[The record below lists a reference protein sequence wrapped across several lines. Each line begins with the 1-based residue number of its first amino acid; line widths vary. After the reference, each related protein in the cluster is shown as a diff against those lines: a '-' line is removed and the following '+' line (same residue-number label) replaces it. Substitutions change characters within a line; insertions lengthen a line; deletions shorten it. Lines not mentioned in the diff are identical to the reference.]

1 MQDALSV
8 PDNAKLATEVR
19 NQSNLVLRHDTLLG
33 VCEGIGQEFGFNPN
47 FLRVP
52 FAAGI
57 LWNPVVMVGIYLGLG
72 VALAVARWFYPKA
85 QPTTV
90 SQAFAGHSAHPAAD
104 NVNADELHAAA

>member
-1 MQDALSV
+1 MQDTLPA
-8 PDNAKLATEVR
+8 PDNAELVTDER
-19 NQSNLVLRHDTLLG
+19 TQTNLVLRHDTLLG

-57 LWNPVVMVGIYLGLG
+57 LWNPLAIVGIYFGLG

-85 QPTTV
+85 PRV
-90 SQAFAGHSAHPAAD
+90 SASQLATSHPARPTAD
-104 NVNADELHAAA
+104 NVDADELHLAA